1 MSRLKGKTIKFE
13 VDNVEYSGSV
23 KNVTFSS
30 EVGEMGFGDYADNLE
45 YRCQIE
51 GFQDYAANSLWSKL
65 FDTPG
70 ATIALEFTPHGNTT
84 LSASQPKFTASGYAE
99 VIPVLGGTAGE
110 YFVWDVTIILN
121 GKPVK
126 VTA

>member
-65 FDTPG
+65 FDAPG
-70 ATIALEFTPHGNTT
+70 ATIALEFTPHGNATP
-84 LSASQPKFTASGYAE
+84 SASQPKFTATGYAE

-110 YFVWDVTIILN
+110 YFVWDVTIILG
-121 GKPVK
+121 GKPAK

>member
-65 FDTPG
+65 FDAPG
-70 ATIALEFTPHGNTT
+70 ATIALEFTPHGNATP
-84 LSASQPKFTASGYAE
+84 SASQPKFTATGYAE

-110 YFVWDVTIILN
+110 YFVWDVTIILG

>member
-84 LSASQPKFTASGYAE
+84 PSTSQPKFTASGYAE
-99 VIPVLGGTAGE
+99 VIPTLGGSAGE
-110 YFVWDVTIILN
+110 YFVWDVTIILD
-121 GKPVK
+121 GKPAK

>member
-65 FDTPG
+65 FDAPG
-70 ATIALEFTPHGNTT
+70 ATIALEFTPHGNATPT
-84 LSASQPKFTASGYAE
+84 ASQPKFTASGYAE

-110 YFVWDVTIILN
+110 YFVWDVTIILD
-121 GKPVK
+121 GKPAK

>member
-70 ATIALEFTPHGNTT
+70 ATIALEFTPHGNSTPST
-84 LSASQPKFTASGYAE
+84 SQPKFTASGYAE

-110 YFVWDVTIILN
+110 YFVWDVTIILD
-121 GKPVK
+121 GKPAK